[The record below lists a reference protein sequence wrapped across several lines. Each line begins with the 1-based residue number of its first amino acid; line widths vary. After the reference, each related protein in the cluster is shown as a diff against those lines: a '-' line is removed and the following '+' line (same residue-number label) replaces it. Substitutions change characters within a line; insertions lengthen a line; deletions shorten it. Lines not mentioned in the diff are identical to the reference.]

1 MMSDN
6 LSSNS
11 STTGL
16 QKKKKQ
22 KKPLERSLKTAASAV
37 PQRGHSRGVEPP
49 KSSNQVPIAVVA
61 TSPQGHTSNPG
72 CATPSIWAK
81 IHIID
86 FSAKDDDADD
96 DVQRADSFGQ
106 KYEGKNYDR
115 CWQPDLPNGQ
125 QQVKPR
131 QTKLLLL
138 FVRKGKKNKNKNKT
152 SIKRS
157 PWEFSAGP
165 KCSSR
170 QLV

>member
-16 QKKKKQ
+16 QKKKK
-22 KKPLERSLKTAASAV
+22 KHLERSLKTAASAV

-61 TSPQGHTSNPG
+61 TSPQGRTSNPG

-125 QQVKPR
+125 QQVKHR

-138 FVRKGKKNKNKNKT
+138 FVRKGEIT
-152 SIKRS
+152 RIKIKQ
-157 PWEFSAGP
+157 A
-165 KCSSR
+165 
-170 QLV
+170 